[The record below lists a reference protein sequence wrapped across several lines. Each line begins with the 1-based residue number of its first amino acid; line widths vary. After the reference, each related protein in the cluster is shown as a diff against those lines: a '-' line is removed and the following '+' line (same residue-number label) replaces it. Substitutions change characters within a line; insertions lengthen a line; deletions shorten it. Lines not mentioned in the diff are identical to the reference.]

1 MINKVITFPATRTV
15 YGLPTL
21 ESRRVFSEVTSNLD
35 LFEHL
40 YGKPYLTRVSQNILK
55 NAKIEGFV
63 SLQGLQMLCRIF
75 KFDLLCLAKCLCR

>member
-1 MINKVITFPATRTV
+1 MC
-15 YGLPTL
+15 L
-21 ESRRVFSEVTSNLD
+21 
-35 LFEHL
+35 LFRQ
-40 YGKPYLTRVSQNILK
+40 KASLTRVSQNILK